1 MHQFKTV
8 AHFNLDILYS
18 LWNNTN
24 TETTLAVFSIK
35 QVISFI
41 QIGWEHK
48 ENLSSCRC
56 PLQVSCHKT
65 FSNSNGPLTPNQST
79 LHPLP
84 SLHFTAFIYTGVH
97 IKHII
102 PFHYWIRIGRN
113 NFLSFMSK
121 TPPWEAR
128 TSLKTQVFTS
138 QRWGRAKVVY
148 LWDVLCAV
156 DFCRHS

>member
-8 AHFNLDILYS
+8 THFNLDILYS

-65 FSNSNGPLTPNQST
+65 VSNSNGPLTPNQST
-79 LHPLP
+79 LHSLP
-84 SLHFTAFIYTGVH
+84 SLHFTAFVYTGVH
-97 IKHII
+97 IKHTI
-102 PFHYWIRIGRN
+102 PFHYWIRMGKN
-113 NFLSFMSK
+113 NLSFVSK

-128 TSLKTQVFTS
+128 TSLKTQVFMS
-138 QRWGRAKVVY
+138 QRWGRARRDLSLTTY
-148 LWDVLCAV
+148 
-156 DFCRHS
+156 F

>member
-8 AHFNLDILYS
+8 THFNRDILYS
-18 LWNNTN
+18 LWNTTN
-24 TETTLAVFSIK
+24 TETTLAGFSIK

-65 FSNSNGPLTPNQST
+65 YSNSNGPLTPNQST

-84 SLHFTAFIYTGVH
+84 SMYFTAFHCIYLYRSTH
-97 IKHII
+97 KTHN
-102 PFHYWIRIGRN
+102 PFSLLNKNRKKQFFIFH
-113 NFLSFMSK
+113 
-121 TPPWEAR
+121 EQD
-128 TSLKTQVFTS
+128 TSLRS
-138 QRWGRAKVVY
+138 Q
-148 LWDVLCAV
+148 D
-156 DFCRHS
+156 